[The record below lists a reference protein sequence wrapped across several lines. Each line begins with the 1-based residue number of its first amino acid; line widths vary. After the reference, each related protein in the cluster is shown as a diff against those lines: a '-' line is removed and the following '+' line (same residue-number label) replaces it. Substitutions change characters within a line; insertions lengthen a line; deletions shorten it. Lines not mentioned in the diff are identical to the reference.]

1 MPPKVWTTRSSK
13 PIYQNKWMQLREDI
27 AELPDGRTTL
37 YGVVTFGDCVGVLPF
52 VDADHVVLCRQYRYI
67 YGENHRWEMPT
78 GGIKVGETPEAAA
91 LRELQE
97 EVCYTAQ
104 RLEWISTYY
113 TSKSVCVETAHLY
126 LGYGLQPSSLPPDD
140 TEDLEIAIFP
150 FDEVLEMVNRSDI
163 RDGMTVIAVLHAARL
178 RSERPLSGKF
188 GPSVEAGG

>member
-1 MPPKVWTTRSSK
+1 MPPKAWTTRSSK
-13 PIYQNKWMQLREDI
+13 SIYQNKWMQLREDI
-27 AELPDGRTTL
+27 AELPDGRTTI

-67 YGENHRWEMPT
+67 FGENHRWEMPT

-113 TSKSVCVETAHLY
+113 TSKSVCVETAH
-126 LGYGLQPSSLPPDD
+126 SLSW
-140 TEDLEIAIFP
+140 LRVA
-150 FDEVLEMVNRSDI
+150 
-163 RDGMTVIAVLHAARL
+163 AVESAARRHRRPGDRHLSL
-178 RSERPLSGKF
+178 RRG
-188 GPSVEAGG
+188 AGDGQSQRHPRRDDGDRGAARRTLAQQAATKRQVWPAS